1 MLEQFTSVEVV
12 LAYSVCLII
21 IITMI
26 EERMG
31 IVNLRKFHNVIVPHF
46 CISTPVLD
54 KNCNIYQKGMVRTIL
69 SLSIME

>member
-1 MLEQFTSVEVV
+1 MSDTVHTCKCWNSVEVV

-31 IVNLRKFHNVIVPHF
+31 IANF
-46 CISTPVLD
+46 
-54 KNCNIYQKGMVRTIL
+54 
-69 SLSIME
+69 IMC

>member
-1 MLEQFTSVEVV
+1 MILYIHVSVGTVYQCIEVV

-31 IVNLRKFHNVIVPHF
+31 IANL
-46 CISTPVLD
+46 
-54 KNCNIYQKGMVRTIL
+54 
-69 SLSIME
+69 

>member
-31 IVNLRKFHNVIVPHF
+31 IANFSVKFHNVIVPHF

-54 KNCNIYQKGMVRTIL
+54 NNCNIYQKGW
-69 SLSIME
+69 